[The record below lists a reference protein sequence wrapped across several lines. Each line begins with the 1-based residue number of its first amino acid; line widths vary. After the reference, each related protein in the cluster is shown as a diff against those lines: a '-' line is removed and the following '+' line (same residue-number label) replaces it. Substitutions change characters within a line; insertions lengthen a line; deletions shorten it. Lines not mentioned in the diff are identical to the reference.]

1 MEYLTNINWDVMSDY
16 MSTGIN
22 RDMMLIGGVVGLFA
36 LFWFFMI
43 FYAIYLTISS
53 SIKGKDSFDE
63 SQELM
68 ESAQGKINDFKQKKY
83 CDLGISGVTIC
94 PKCGAAFEPDKAEC
108 KYCHYVSPE
117 REEIRKINIDNE
129 NSDKRE
135 LYKLSIQYKKA
146 KFTYNIKSNIF
157 KYPLYMMGAVFIGV
171 PSFMIVK
178 MLYLF
183 LLMFFT

>member
-63 SQELM
+63 
-68 ESAQGKINDFKQKKY
+68 
-83 CDLGISGVTIC
+83 
-94 PKCGAAFEPDKAEC
+94 
-108 KYCHYVSPE
+108 
-117 REEIRKINIDNE
+117 
-129 NSDKRE
+129 
-135 LYKLSIQYKKA
+135 IQ
-146 KFTYNIKSNIF
+146 
-157 KYPLYMMGAVFIGV
+157 
-171 PSFMIVK
+171 
-178 MLYLF
+178 
-183 LLMFFT
+183 